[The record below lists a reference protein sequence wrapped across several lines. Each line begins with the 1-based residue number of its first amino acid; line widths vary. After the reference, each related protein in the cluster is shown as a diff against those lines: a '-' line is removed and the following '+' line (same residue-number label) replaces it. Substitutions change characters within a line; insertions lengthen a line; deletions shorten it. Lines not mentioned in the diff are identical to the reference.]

1 MIPSQGWGGVMTGRG
16 YAIFDT
22 GVGRCGIV
30 WSDAGIVA
38 VQLPEARELDTRR
51 RLYRLYPEAREMRP
65 PPMVEIAIQGIAAA
79 LRGRDADFSEVAL
92 DMEGVSLFNQRVYEH
107 ARSIPRGETR
117 TYDEVATAMRRT
129 GAEYSVA
136 QAIARNPFMIIV
148 PCHRVLEAGHYADKI
163 SPYGGTISKRHLL
176 SIEGTR
182 PIASKTLFDV
192 LLPVAPPRSPT

>member
-1 MIPSQGWGGVMTGRG
+1 MIPAVGWGGVMTG
-16 YAIFDT
+16 YAFFDT

-30 WSDAGIVA
+30 WGDAGVVA

-51 RLYRLYPEAREMRP
+51 RLLRLYPEAREMSP
-65 PPMVEIAIQGIAAA
+65 PPMIAIATQGIANA
-79 LRGRDADFSEVAL
+79 LRGRDADFSEIAL
-92 DMEGVSLFNQRVYEH
+92 DWEGVSLFNQRVYEF

-136 QAIARNPFMIIV
+136 QAIAKNPFMIIV